1 MKKPLVRVVFL
12 WTFAPGISFLYN
24 RAKEGYYD
32 I

>member
-12 WTFAPGISFLYN
+12 WTFALGISFLYN